1 MALFL
6 ILIIHICVYFSPH
19 QLLFPHRKVWN
30 SSICLHHWPEYS
42 FHSDNDAA
50 TVCVRYLRVSQQLLY
65 VTDRFYSTFGYST
78 LLFFLSYQHLVTRSQ
93 EGAHTAKCILK
104 IDAAS
109 EVWKLRPWRQ
119 FPALM
124 LQLVSCCYKH
134 WPEEGSMDL
143 INNALTIRS
152 TSGHRQACKN

>member
-1 MALFL
+1 MCLF
-6 ILIIHICVYFSPH
+6 FSSAAFISPQESLKQH
-19 QLLFPHRKVWN
+19 YLSPPLTRIFIPLWQWC
-30 SSICLHHWPEYS
+30 SYS
-42 FHSDNDAA
+42 
-50 TVCVRYLRVSQQLLY
+50 TVCVWYLRVSQQLLY
-65 VTDRFYSTFGYST
+65 VTDRFYGTFGYST

-124 LQLVSCCYKH
+124 LQLVSCCYKL
-134 WPEEGSMDL
+134 WPDEGSMDL
-143 INNALTIRS
+143 INNAMTVRS